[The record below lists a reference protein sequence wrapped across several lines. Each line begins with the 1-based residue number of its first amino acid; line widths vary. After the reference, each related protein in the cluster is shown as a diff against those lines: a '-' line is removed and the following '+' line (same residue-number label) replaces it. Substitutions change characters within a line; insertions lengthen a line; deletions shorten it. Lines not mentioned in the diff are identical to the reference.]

1 VVVTDHHEVPFE
13 EKEGERIYLLPRA
26 DAVVD
31 PKQPGCGYPF
41 KQICGAVVAFKLVQ
55 TLFDRIGNGQSNQGK
70 YHAIMDELLSFAA
83 LATVCDVM
91 ELRDENRIIVK
102 KGLARMN
109 NTSNPGLRALLVV
122 NGLEDKALSP
132 YHAGFIIGPCINAT
146 GRLDTAKRALALF
159 EAGDFKEAV
168 TIAGDLKSLNESR
181 KQMTEEG
188 VQKAVGLLEN
198 KNIQDKVLVIYLPEC
213 HESLAGIIAG
223 RIREKYGKPAFVLTK
238 GDEGIKGSCRSIE
251 TYHMYE
257 EMSACKEIFT
267 RFGGHKMA
275 AGLSLPDEESVELFR
290 RKLNENC
297 KLTEEDFEEIV
308 HIDVPMPLAFADRNF
323 IKELSFLEPFGVGNP
338 KPLFARKGISLLT
351 GRKIGKNKNVGKY
364 QIADEN
370 NNRYEMIYFGDLE
383 KFDVFLNERFG
394 NTLARQLYVE
404 GVRTGEMT
412 ISMAYYPDLNSYGGR
427 ESIQIVMQHYC

>member
-1 VVVTDHHEVPFE
+1 
-13 EKEGERIYLLPRA
+13 
-26 DAVVD
+26 
-31 PKQPGCGYPF
+31 
-41 KQICGAVVAFKLVQ
+41 
-55 TLFDRIGNGQSNQGK
+55 
-70 YHAIMDELLSFAA
+70 M
-83 LATVCDVM
+83 
-91 ELRDENRIIVK
+91 
-102 KGLARMN
+102 
-109 NTSNPGLRALLVV
+109 
-122 NGLEDKALSP
+122 
-132 YHAGFIIGPCINAT
+132 
-146 GRLDTAKRALALF
+146 
-159 EAGDFKEAV
+159 
-168 TIAGDLKSLNESR
+168 
-181 KQMTEEG
+181 
-188 VQKAVGLLEN
+188 
-198 KNIQDKVLVIYLPEC
+198 
-213 HESLAGIIAG
+213 
-223 RIREKYGKPAFVLTK
+223 LTK
-238 GDEGIKGSCRSIE
+238 GDEGIKGSGRSIE